1 MTVLERF
8 INYAKI
14 HTTSDPKSDTFP
26 SSMRQFDLANFLVK
40 ELKELGLE
48 AEVDEHCY
56 VYSKIPSNTDKEICP
71 IGFIAHMD
79 TSPDASGENVKP
91 RIIENYDGNMIV
103 LNKEENV
110 VLSPDD
116 FPSLKNYIGQTL
128 VVTDGTTLLG
138 ADDKAGIAEIIT
150 AAEYLLS
157 HPELEHGDIM
167 IAFTPDEEI
176 GQGAKYFD
184 VKKFGATFAYTIDGG
199 PRGELEYESFNANN
213 ASVSFYGRN
222 VHPGSAKNQ
231 MINSIE
237 MASQFHS
244 LLPENEK
251 PQYTSGYEGFYHLM
265 SFKGNVDKTV
275 LDYIIRDHDRDLF
288 EQKKQ
293 TFIET
298 ANFIEKKYGKG
309 SVEVNAKD
317 SYYNMGEVI
326 KEHMHLITRAKVA
339 MEKNDVKAV
348 IKPVRGGT
356 DGSALSFMGLPC
368 PNIFTGGHN
377 YHGRHEYV
385 CVESMEKAVKVIISI
400 IDSFA
405 KTKNNKN

>member
-8 INYAKI
+8 LNYAKI
-14 HTTSDPKSDTFP
+14 HTTSDPTSDTFP
-26 SSMRQFDLANFLVK
+26 SSMRQFDLAKFLVK

-56 VYSKIPSNTDKEICP
+56 VYSKIPANTDRDISP

-91 RIIENYDGNMIV
+91 RIIEDYDGNDIL
-103 LNKEENV
+103 LNKDDNLI
-110 VLSPDD
+110 LSPND
-116 FPSLKNYIGQTL
+116 FPSLSKYIGQTL

-138 ADDKAGIAEIIT
+138 ADDKAGIAEIMT
-150 AAEYLLS
+150 AAEHLIN
-157 HPELEHGDIM
+157 HPEIEHGDIM

-184 VKKFGATFAYTIDGG
+184 VKKFGASFAYTIDGG
-199 PRGELEYESFNANN
+199 ECGELEYESFNANN
-213 ASVSFYGRN
+213 AKISFYGRN

-237 MASQFHS
+237 MAMEFQS

-265 SFKGNVDKTV
+265 SFKGSVDKTV
-275 LDYIIRDHDRDLF
+275 LEYIIRDHDRDLF
-288 EQKKQ
+288 EKKKQ
-293 TFIET
+293 TFKET
-298 ANFIEKKYGKG
+298 AKFIEKRYGKG
-309 SVEVNAKD
+309 SVKVEAKD

-339 MEKNDVKAV
+339 MNKNDVKEI

-385 CVESMEKAVKVIISI
+385 CVESMEKAVAVIISLI
-400 IDSFA
+400 HSFT
-405 KTKNNKN
+405 KTEH